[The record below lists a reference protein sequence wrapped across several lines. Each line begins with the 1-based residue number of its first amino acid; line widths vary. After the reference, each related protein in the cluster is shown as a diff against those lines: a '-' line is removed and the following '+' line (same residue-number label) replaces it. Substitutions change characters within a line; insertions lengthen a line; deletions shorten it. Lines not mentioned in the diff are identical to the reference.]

1 MDLSQLKR
9 MVSGRILENE
19 MMSKHTSYGIGGPVS
34 AFIEPKSIKDI
45 QLIKSFA
52 LRNNVNIYCIG
63 SGSNLL
69 VSDKGID
76 GLIINLE
83 KHFKKSLF
91 NNSKC
96 YAESGIKLSKLVK
109 DCIKN
114 GLGGMETMIGIPGT
128 LGGALVMNAGAFNQE
143 ISKYLCA
150 VEIFNGKDVV
160 EWTSSDD
167 INFGYR
173 SSSFKRDDIIISAE
187 FKLNP
192 MGKMEIERNRDD
204 ANSKRKSTQPLKCR
218 SAGSVFKN
226 PKDGDPAGY
235 LIDEAGLKGKSVG
248 GAKVSEV
255 HANFFVNESNATAND
270 MVQLIKLVRKTVKEK
285 FSIYLELEIKTLGF
299 YKGTFDA

>member
-1 MDLSQLKR
+1 MVIGIGAGTIWRYIENFEKYLESKSNLVMDLSQLKR

-19 MMSKHTSYGIGGPVS
+19 MMSNHTSYGIGGPVL
-34 AFIEPKSIKDI
+34 AFIEPKSIKDL

-52 LRNNVNIYCIG
+52 LRNKVNIYCIG

-76 GLIINLE
+76 GFIVNLE

-91 NNSKC
+91 NNNKC

-109 DCIKN
+109 ECIKN

-128 LGGALVMNAGAFNQE
+128 LGGAFVMNAGAFNQE

-160 EWTSSDD
+160 ERKSSDE

-173 SSSFKRDDIIISAE
+173 SSSFKKDDIIISAE
-187 FKLNP
+187 FQLKP
-192 MGKMEIERNRDD
+192 MSKKEIERNRDD
-204 ANSKRKSTQPLKCR
+204 ANYKRKSTQPLKYR

-226 PKDGDPAGY
+226 PKDGCRRI
-235 LIDEAGLKGKSVG
+235 L
-248 GAKVSEV
+248 
-255 HANFFVNESNATAND
+255 N
-270 MVQLIKLVRKTVKEK
+270 
-285 FSIYLELEIKTLGF
+285 
-299 YKGTFDA
+299 

>member
-9 MVSGRILENE
+9 MVRGRILENE
-19 MMSKHTSYGIGGPVS
+19 MMSNHTSYGIGGPVT

-52 LRNNVNIYCIG
+52 LRNKVNIYCIG

-69 VSDKGID
+69 VSDVGID
-76 GLIINLE
+76 GFIVNLE

-91 NNSKC
+91 NNNKC

-109 DCIKN
+109 ECIKN

-143 ISKYLCA
+143 ISKHLCA

-160 EWTSSDD
+160 ERTSSDD

-173 SSSFKRDDIIISAE
+173 SSSFKKGDIIISAE
-187 FKLNP
+187 FQLNP
-192 MGKMEIERNRDD
+192 LSKKEIERNRDD
-204 ANSKRKSTQPLKCR
+204 ANSKRKSTQPLKFR

-226 PKDGDPAGY
+226 PKDGDAAGF
-235 LIDEAGLKGKSVG
+235 LIDKAGLKGKSVG
-248 GAKVSEV
+248 GAKVSEI
-255 HANFFVNESNATAND
+255 HANFFVNDSNASADD
-270 MVQLIKLVRKTVKEK
+270 MVQLIKLVRESINEK
-285 FSIYLELEIKTLGF
+285 YSTNLELEIKTLGF
-299 YKGTFDA
+299 SEGTFDA